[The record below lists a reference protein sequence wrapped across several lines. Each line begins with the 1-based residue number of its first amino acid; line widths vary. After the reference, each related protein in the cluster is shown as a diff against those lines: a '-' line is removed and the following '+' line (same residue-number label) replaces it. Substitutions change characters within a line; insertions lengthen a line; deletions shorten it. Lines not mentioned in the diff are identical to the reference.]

1 MCKWVK
7 VYGYDVYIGD
17 DNEVLSAIKIDHNG
31 SPVTA
36 YPYHKTGSNTWS
48 IVVGCSI
55 TALRAGMKRGTY
67 IIS

>member
-7 VYGYDVYIGD
+7 VYGCAVYIGD
-17 DNEVLSAIKIDHNG
+17 DNEVLSEIKICYNG

-36 YPYHKTGSNTWS
+36 YPYHKTGYNTWT

-55 TALRAGMKRGTY
+55 PALRAGMKRVTY